1 MKRRHINSMNNE
13 IEMKLKQ
20 VKAEITN
27 METHN
32 IDDEVLV
39 CGGNDFQDGYLHALY
54 MQRDWLQ
61 DMVTNFCD

>member
-1 MKRRHINSMNNE
+1 MNNE
-13 IEMKLKQ
+13 IELKLHQ
-20 VKAEITN
+20 VKAEIAN

-54 MQRDWLQ
+54 AQLNWLQ